1 MLRFPRGT
9 RKEAALGQASTP
21 VATLAIDR
29 SETGARV
36 VLAGDLALAG
46 VETVASRLAAIRGPG
61 PVLIDGAGIEAFDTA
76 GAWAIATLRRRLA
89 DEGTE
94 VRIEGLAPERATLLA
109 TVEASLPPDP
119 VPAPRPNPL
128 LLWLDGFGERVAGS
142 WATLIEILGLFGTV
156 IARLGGVLLHPSR
169 LRLTSVVAHMQS
181 AGLDAVPIA
190 ALMAFLIGVV
200 LAYMGAVQ
208 LRQFGAEIFVVD
220 LIAISVLREL
230 GILLTAIIVA
240 GRSASAFTASIG
252 SMKMREEIDAMRT
265 LGLDPIQVLV
275 VPRVLAL
282 LIALPL
288 LGVVANFAGLTGGGI
303 MAWLT
308 LGVSPE
314 MFVVRLH
321 DNVDVAHFIVG
332 IVKAPFF
339 ALVIALIGC
348 HHGLK
353 VKGNAESLGSLTS
366 ASVVLAIFL
375 VIVLDAVFAIFFA
388 TVGL

>member
-1 MLRFPRGT
+1 MAG
-9 RKEAALGQASTP
+9 G
-21 VATLAIDR
+21 VATLA
-29 SETGARV
+29 
-36 VLAGDLALAG
+36 
-46 VETVASRLAAIRGPG
+46 
-61 PVLIDGAGIEAFDTA
+61 
-76 GAWAIATLRRRLA
+76 
-89 DEGTE
+89 
-94 VRIEGLAPERATLLA
+94 
-109 TVEASLPPDP
+109 
-119 VPAPRPNPL
+119 
-128 LLWLDGFGERVAGS
+128 
-142 WATLIEILGLFGTV
+142 EILDLLGAVIVRTLSGL
-156 IARLGGVLLHPSR
+156 RHPSR
-169 LRLTSVVAHMQS
+169 LRLTSIVFHMQS

-190 ALMAFLIGVV
+190 SLMAFLIGVV

-220 LIAISVLREL
+220 LIAIAVLREL
-230 GILLTAIIVA
+230 GILLTAIVVA

-265 LGLDPIQVLV
+265 LGLDPVQVLV

-282 LIALPL
+282 LVALPL
-288 LGVVANFAGLTGGGI
+288 LGVIANFAGLIGGAT
-303 MAWLT
+303 MAWLS

-314 MFVVRLH
+314 MFAVRLH
-321 DNVDVAHFIVG
+321 DNVDVSHYLVG
-332 IVKAPFF
+332 IIKAPFF

-388 TVGL
+388 TVNL